1 MSTIVS
7 PPAGSTATNIDG
19 LINHLRREN
28 PTAKIT
34 SDTAADGGAQQQ
46 VHMVVLAPD
55 LKLIP
60 AFLVASSVE
69 NLTTNYDGPFA
80 VVTFTVNALPS

>member
-34 SDTAADGGAQQQ
+34 SDTAAGTQQQ

-60 AFLVASSVE
+60 SLLVDSFVE
-69 NLTTNYDGPFA
+69 DLTTTFNGPYA